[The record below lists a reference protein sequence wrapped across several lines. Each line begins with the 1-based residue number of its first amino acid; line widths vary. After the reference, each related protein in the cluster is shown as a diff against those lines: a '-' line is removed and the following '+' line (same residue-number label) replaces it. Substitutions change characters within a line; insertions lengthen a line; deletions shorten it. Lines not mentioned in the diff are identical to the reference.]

1 MTVENTLRRAGPFTG
16 DGVTD
21 SFPFDFKVFADTDL
35 QVTELVVATNVET
48 VKTLTTHYTVVLN
61 PDQDTTPGGTVE
73 AVTAPASGI
82 KWTITS
88 AVPALQGSEFTNG
101 GGYYPQV
108 HEDALDRLTILVQQ
122 LQELQSRSLLLPVSF
137 DLTALLPVPTPFN
150 YLGWNE
156 AGDAL
161 VNYSPGA
168 GDTTVVQV
176 WEANQRVAPVALTP
190 GTTVNVNA
198 ALSNNFTLTAAQNFT
213 LANPTNLAD
222 GMVLNFRIKQ
232 DATGSRLITW
242 GSKYKFPGGTAG
254 VLSTAANAVDFLSC
268 YYHAADDRL
277 ECVLNKGFA

>member
-1 MTVENTLRRAGPFTG
+1 MTVENTLRKAGPFDG

-21 SFPFDFKVFADTDL
+21 SFPFDFKVFTSADL
-35 QVTELVVATNVET
+35 LVTELVVATGVET
-48 VKTLTTHYTVVLN
+48 VKTLTTHYTVTIN
-61 PDQDTTPGGTVE
+61 ADQDTSPGGSVE
-73 AVTAPASGI
+73 AVVAPAAGI
-82 KWTITS
+82 KWTITTKVE
-88 AVPALQGSEFTNG
+88 AAQLAIFTNG
-101 GGYYPQV
+101 GGYYPKV
-108 HEDALDRLTILVQQ
+108 HENAFDKLTILIQQ
-122 LQELQSRSLLLPVSF
+122 LLELQSRSLLLPVSF
-137 DLTALLPVPTPFN
+137 DLTALLPNPTPFY

-176 WEANQRVAPVALTP
+176 WEANQRVAPVVLTP
-190 GTTVNVNA
+190 GVTVNTDA

-232 DATGSRLITW
+232 DATGSRVVTW
-242 GSKYKFPGGTAG
+242 GSKFKFPGGVAG